1 MEDAKPLSRDEEHL
15 RLLKIFYYIFSG
27 ITAFQASIPLIHVAI
42 GIIILI
48 AAAAGGGEE
57 RGPPAFLGLLFV
69 CVGGAIVLI
78 GWTLAICA
86 FFAARCLSRRTA
98 YVFCFAIAVLNCL
111 FIPYGTV
118 LGIFTIIVLVRPSV
132 KAIFER
138 TRALQNAPAAMP

>member
-1 MEDAKPLSRDEEHL
+1 MEDVKPFNRDEEHL

-48 AAAAGGGEE
+48 AAVAGGGEE
-57 RGPPAFLGLLFV
+57 RGPPAFVGIFFV
-69 CVGGAIVLI
+69 CLGGAIVLI

-86 FFAARCLSRRTA
+86 FFSARCLSRRTA
-98 YVFCFAIAVLNCL
+98 YVFCFAIAVMSCL
-111 FIPYGTV
+111 CIPYGTV

-132 KAIFER
+132 KTIFER

>member
-1 MEDAKPLSRDEEHL
+1 MEDAKSFNRDEEHL
-15 RLLKIFYYIFSG
+15 RLLKIFYYIFGG
-27 ITAFQASIPLIHVAI
+27 IVAFQASIPLIHVAI

-48 AAAAGGGEE
+48 AAAAGGGGDA
-57 RGPPAFLGLLFV
+57 GPPAVMGLLFV
-69 CVGGAIVLI
+69 CIGGAMVLI

-98 YVFCFAIAVLNCL
+98 YVFCFAIAVLSCL
-111 FIPYGTV
+111 CIPYGTV

-138 TRALQNAPAAMP
+138 TRALHDASAF